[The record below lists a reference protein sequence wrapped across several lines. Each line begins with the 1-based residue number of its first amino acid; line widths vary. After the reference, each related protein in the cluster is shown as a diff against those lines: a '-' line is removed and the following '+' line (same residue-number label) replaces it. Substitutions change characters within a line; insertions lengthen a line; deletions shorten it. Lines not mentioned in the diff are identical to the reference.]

1 MRVETICNEGVSL
14 LICPETPME
23 EEILK
28 ALAKQENDLTQVRS
42 TVVILNKSFGNGLL
56 ISKKNIGKNEGDGN
70 TTEEKKV

>member
-1 MRVETICNEGVSL
+1 MKVEAICNEGITL

-28 ALAKQENDLTQVRS
+28 ALAKQENDMTQVRS
-42 TVVILNKSFGNGLL
+42 TIVILNKSFGNGLL
-56 ISKKNIGKNEGDGN
+56 IGKKTIGKQEGDGN

>member
-1 MRVETICNEGVSL
+1 MRVEAICNEGVTL

-42 TVVILNKSFGNGLL
+42 TLVILNKSFGNGLL
-56 ISKKNIGKNEGDGN
+56 IGKKIVGKAEDGN